1 MSTALNFKPDY
12 YKITRLL
19 ESNVLEV
26 EDTWF
31 IKLKGVNDSVSP
43 EELKKWLKEGDI
55 VRIIPYRRNNEA
67 RIISDVWLG
76 NTHINRQ
83 FSSYKKD
90 NLMQEFENLC
100 NRKQPLFGPEVI
112 KAEEEFISA
121 VHMAWLLLN
130 NEQQKSFKYW
140 MECRG
145 PQRREGPSI
154 GIEELTEKRRIA
166 KDKMVKE
173 FEKLRNKYE

>member
-19 ESNVLEV
+19 EPNILEV
-26 EDTWF
+26 EETWF
-31 IKLKGVNDSVSP
+31 IKLKGVNDSAPP

-83 FSSYKKD
+83 FSNYKKD
-90 NLMQEFENLC
+90 NLRNPVTGLYGIFHKGPGGKNLLIWS
-100 NRKQPLFGPEVI
+100 LFKV
-112 KAEEEFISA
+112 SSR
-121 VHMAWLLLN
+121 H
-130 NEQQKSFKYW
+130 SF
-140 MECRG
+140 
-145 PQRREGPSI
+145 
-154 GIEELTEKRRIA
+154 
-166 KDKMVKE
+166 
-173 FEKLRNKYE
+173 